1 MSNINYVSNV
11 WGRCANVHMKQLG
24 SHYKRCEITD
34 AESIC
39 SLQAKVQCSQIT
51 PARQT
56 RFVQQMC
63 SDAKGCSRRSFTIPK
78 SLRLRDLMP
87 PLRTSQYLRLRDLML
102 PSGRLYSVQGHKQL
116 IPRKGIDFLKAS
128 LSFSG
133 SHPLTT
139 VMNLK
144 TFGKKVFQ
152 QLKESIPT
160 IP

>member
-1 MSNINYVSNV
+1 MYQMYGAVVPMFTWSNWVLITNAVKLLMPNPSAAYKQKCNALKLLPLDKHVLFNKCVLMQKVVHGAVS
-11 WGRCANVHMKQLG
+11 Q
-24 SHYKRCEITD
+24 Y
-34 AESIC
+34 
-39 SLQAKVQCSQIT
+39 
-51 PARQT
+51 
-56 RFVQQMC
+56 
-63 SDAKGCSRRSFTIPK
+63 
-78 SLRLRDLMP
+78 LRLRDLMP

-116 IPRKGIDFLKAS
+116 IPRKGIDFLKTS